1 MAYIVVYQRDD
12 GSSGLEECA
21 DIDLAIV
28 TAERLRNVESIE
40 RPRILKTEE
49 ITYDFRPYYRVEVM
63 AEGAS
68 ETVDS
73 ESAEDPP
80 PPPPPAPESDAASE
94 ADGGADVDAISDV
107 EVVEDDD
114 EDVTLEEVSE
124 DVADEIED
132 EEPVEEADEQEV
144 DEDSEVA
151 ESEDVESPGDT
162 PTVTTSGG
170 LFGDRSP
177 ISDRF
182 PSSGSDNDPPS
193 SSTRRGLFGR

>member
-1 MAYIVVYQRDD
+1 MAYIVVYQRED
-12 GSSGLEECA
+12 GSSGVEECA

-49 ITYDFRPYYRVEVM
+49 ITYDFKPYYRVEVM

-68 ETVDS
+68 ETATS
-73 ESAEDPP
+73 ESAEVSPP
-80 PPPPPAPESDAASE
+80 PPPPSPEPESDAADDSS
-94 ADGGADVDAISDV
+94 DVDEITDV
-107 EVVEDDD
+107 EVVEDGDDD
-114 EDVTLEEVSE
+114 ETLEDASE
-124 DVADEIED
+124 EIED
-132 EEPVEEADEQEV
+132 EEPVEEAADEPEDAE
-144 DEDSEVA
+144 DEE
-151 ESEDVESPGDT
+151 VESPGDT

-170 LFGDRSP
+170 LFGDRST

-182 PSSGSDNDPPS
+182 PSSSSDNDPPS